1 MKTCIIYHSYSG
13 VTRTVAEEI
22 KKTCGGD
29 LVEVNPEVAYSTL
42 TAYTIGSYRAM
53 KGEKDRIRPASIDT
67 SGYDLIVIGTPI
79 WFGRATPVINAAVD
93 AIRGCEGKKGVIY
106 ATCASQAKETLPKMK
121 RDLEAKGVTVVGM
134 FELSKEEIAGR
145 VRVAD
150 LIATVK
156 SLETVS

>member
-13 VTRTVAEEI
+13 ITRTVAEEI

-29 LVEVNPEVAYSTL
+29 LVEVKPEVAYSTL

-53 KGEKDRIRPASIDT
+53 KGEKDRISPASIDT

-93 AIRGCEGKKGVIY
+93 AIRGCDGKKAVIY
-106 ATCASQAKETLPKMK
+106 ATCGSQAKETLPKMK
-121 RDLEAKGVTVVGM
+121 KDLEARGVTVIGM
-134 FELSKEEIAGR
+134 FELSKEDIAGR
-145 VRVAD
+145 ARVAD

-156 SLETVS
+156 SLGTTP

>member
-1 MKTCIIYHSYSG
+1 MKICIIYHSYSG
-13 VTRTVAEEI
+13 ITRTVAEEI

-29 LVEVNPEVAYSTL
+29 LIEVNPEVAYSTL

-93 AIRGCEGKKGVIY
+93 AIRGCEGKKAVIY

-121 RDLEAKGVTVVGM
+121 KDLEAKGVIVIGM
-134 FELSKEEIAGR
+134 FELSKEDIAGR

-156 SLETVS
+156 SLETAP

>member
-13 VTRTVAEEI
+13 ITRTVAEEI

-29 LVEVNPEVAYSTL
+29 LVEVNPEEAYSTL

-79 WFGRATPVINAAVD
+79 WFGKATPVINAAVD
-93 AIRGCEGKKGVIY
+93 AIRGCEGKKAVIY

-121 RDLEAKGVTVVGM
+121 KDLEAKGVTVIGM
-134 FELSKEEIAGR
+134 SELSKKDIAGK
-145 VRVAD
+145 VRIAD

-156 SLETVS
+156 SLETTS

>member
-53 KGEKDRIRPASIDT
+53 KGEMDRIRPASIDT

-93 AIRGCEGKKGVIY
+93 AIRGCEGKKAVIF
-106 ATCASQAKETLPKMK
+106 ATCASQAKETLSKMK

-134 FELSKEEIAGR
+134 FELSKEDIAGR

-156 SLETVS
+156 SLETTP